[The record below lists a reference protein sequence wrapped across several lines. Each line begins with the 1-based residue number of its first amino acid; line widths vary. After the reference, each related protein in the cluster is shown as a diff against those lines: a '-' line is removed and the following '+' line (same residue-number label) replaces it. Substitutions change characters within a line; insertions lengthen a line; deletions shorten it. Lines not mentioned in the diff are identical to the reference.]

1 MIADL
6 LWFTSS
12 LAYVICSCRCAMLPL
27 FFFFPWTNA
36 VSVFHPTVLLEIL
49 ILASWCIFSLDRY
62 SLVLIKLNYWL
73 YMCDAAGTLN
83 KLWQIWNQSKYI
95 VRSFT
100 WNLIQFHACLAD
112 TVEAK
117 DSIYVSLDAFIDK
130 ELQKK
135 LCYCS
140 PEKILGVK

>member
-1 MIADL
+1 
-6 LWFTSS
+6 
-12 LAYVICSCRCAMLPL
+12 
-27 FFFFPWTNA
+27 
-36 VSVFHPTVLLEIL
+36 
-49 ILASWCIFSLDRY
+49 
-62 SLVLIKLNYWL
+62 
-73 YMCDAAGTLN
+73 MCDAAGTLN

-130 ELQKK
+130 ELQKET
-135 LCYCS
+135 LLLLS
-140 PEKILGVK
+140 WENTRSQIAKI